1 MKKRRTIFFRIA
13 SLSWLVIVITLAI
26 FIFSTIPYQ
35 KEVLIDRMN
44 SEARDIASS
53 ISQVT
58 ATAII
63 GEDYSFAL
71 EHCLNVV
78 QESNSI
84 LYSVITKK
92 DGFSLIIL
100 DDGWSLD
107 TLGGKWTLGD
117 ADNNIGKFVY
127 EDMIK
132 ENIFYYK
139 YPFSYSGIEWGWIHI
154 GLSLKNYNAGI
165 KELYLRTFTSSIV
178 AIIIGFFASVLFARK
193 ISKPIHH
200 LNEVTKKVTQGNL
213 NVRSEIETGD
223 ELEGLSDS
231 FNIMTQSLSEAQL
244 ELENRVVE
252 RTAELAESNIALE
265 KEIVERKKGEELLQS
280 SLHEKE
286 ILLKEIHHRVK
297 NNLQIISSLL
307 YLQSKKVESEEL
319 SNILMDSQ
327 TRVKSMSLVHEKLYQ
342 SKTLSHID
350 FKEYIENL
358 TSYIFNYYQHNKK
371 IKLEI
376 ISDPIKMNI
385 DTAVPCGLLINEL
398 VSNGLKYAFP
408 ENYNCDQPHIKI
420 AVNQKEELKYS
431 LVISDNG
438 VGLPEDFNIKTS
450 KSLGLKLV
458 NSLVAQ
464 IEGDIKVNSEKGTM
478 YKINFIDRDKVRT
491 KQS

>member
-1 MKKRRTIFFRIA
+1 
-13 SLSWLVIVITLAI
+13 
-26 FIFSTIPYQ
+26 
-35 KEVLIDRMN
+35 
-44 SEARDIASS
+44 
-53 ISQVT
+53 
-58 ATAII
+58 
-63 GEDYSFAL
+63 
-71 EHCLNVV
+71 NVV

-244 ELENRVVE
+244 ELENRV
-252 RTAELAESNIALE
+252 
-265 KEIVERKKGEELLQS
+265 
-280 SLHEKE
+280 
-286 ILLKEIHHRVK
+286 
-297 NNLQIISSLL
+297 
-307 YLQSKKVESEEL
+307 
-319 SNILMDSQ
+319 
-327 TRVKSMSLVHEKLYQ
+327 
-342 SKTLSHID
+342 
-350 FKEYIENL
+350 
-358 TSYIFNYYQHNKK
+358 
-371 IKLEI
+371 
-376 ISDPIKMNI
+376 
-385 DTAVPCGLLINEL
+385 
-398 VSNGLKYAFP
+398 
-408 ENYNCDQPHIKI
+408 
-420 AVNQKEELKYS
+420 
-431 LVISDNG
+431 
-438 VGLPEDFNIKTS
+438 
-450 KSLGLKLV
+450 
-458 NSLVAQ
+458 
-464 IEGDIKVNSEKGTM
+464 
-478 YKINFIDRDKVRT
+478 
-491 KQS
+491 